1 MAPCGP
7 QRNNRE
13 RQVFAAQGFSARAT
27 HPLKHNVTA
36 PRPLRPAGGRVS
48 ARRMA
53 SPLASALD
61 GARALYRRLPM
72 SLRLPAGRAM
82 RALLEPALAA
92 RLPKAT
98 PGLNLPSESATLL
111 GLFSAPLGHG
121 AAAKLCALEL
131 RKAGIDVAE
140 IDVTAA
146 VGAPQEGASAGQ
158 DGNDGALVL
167 MMNPDT
173 AVHALARGNAERIRN
188 RRVVGYWVWELETPP
203 PHWKV
208 GQGLVHEIW
217 TPSAFSA
224 QAARAMFDVPVK
236 LVPHPAALAPPTLP
250 TPETR
255 AAARAKLG
263 VGDEAFVAFQSFSLA
278 SSLERKNPLAAIRA
292 FRDAFGTDPK
302 ARLVIRLSQGERY
315 PQARRR
321 LEDAVRAAGATVTLI
336 AAADHAELM
345 ALYAGSDI
353 YVSLHR
359 SEGFGLNLAEAMLA
373 GRPVIATG
381 WSGNLDFMDDASSV
395 LLPSKLIEVR
405 DPQRIYSLPAARWA
419 EPDHDAAVEA
429 LRKLRADPDFRAA
442 LAKRGMARANAVLG
456 GGAAAEALRAP

>member
-1 MAPCGP
+1 M
-7 QRNNRE
+7 
-13 RQVFAAQGFSARAT
+13 S
-27 HPLKHNVTA
+27 
-36 PRPLRPAGGRVS
+36 
-48 ARRMA
+48 
-53 SPLASALD
+53 SPLSSALD

-82 RALLEPALAA
+82 RAVLEPALAA

-98 PGLNLPSESATLL
+98 PGLNTPSESATLL

-140 IDVTAA
+140 IDVTTS
-146 VGAPQEGASAGQ
+146 VGAPQEGASATQ
-158 DGNDGALVL
+158 DGNDGAVVL

-173 AVHALARGNAERIRN
+173 AVHALARGNAERIRD
-188 RRVVGYWVWELETPP
+188 RRVIGYWVWELETPP

-236 LVPHPAALAPPTLP
+236 VIPHPAALLPPAMP
-250 TPETR
+250 TAETR
-255 AAARAKLG
+255 AAARARLG
-263 VGDEAFVAFQSFSLA
+263 VNEDAFVAFQSFSLA

-292 FRDAFGTDPK
+292 FRDAFGGDPK
-302 ARLVIRLSQGERY
+302 ARLVIRLSQGDRY

-321 LEDAVRAAGATVTLI
+321 LEEAVRAAGETVTLI

-345 ALYAGSDI
+345 ALYAGCDTYI
-353 YVSLHR
+353 SLHR

-381 WSGNLDFMDDASSV
+381 WSGNVEFMDDASS
-395 LLPSKLIEVR
+395 LLIPAKRINVR
-405 DPQRIYSLPAARWA
+405 DPQRIYALPGAQWA

-429 LRKLRADPDFRAA
+429 LRNLRIDHELRQA
-442 LAKRGMARANAVLG
+442 LAAKGLARANAVLG
-456 GGAAAEALRAP
+456 GGAAAQALRAP